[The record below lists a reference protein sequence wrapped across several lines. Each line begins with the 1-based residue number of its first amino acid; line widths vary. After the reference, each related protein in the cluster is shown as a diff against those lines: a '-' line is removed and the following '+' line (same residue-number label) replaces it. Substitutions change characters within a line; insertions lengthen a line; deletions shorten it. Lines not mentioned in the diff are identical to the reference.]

1 MARKLAGRRLIALTF
16 NAIGK
21 SGRHMVASAP
31 WSLCVFFLSLPFA
44 LLAFKSVGAIQFL
57 FLLLALINLLALAR
71 MTFAWTDVVA
81 SRDAVVE
88 QPKRAANAEAK
99 HLALLV
105 LFVVVAGAVLRA
117 SADIPLWLY
126 FALNSGG
133 DAKFFVALFCVLGLI
148 WVPTISAG
156 AVYVPSLPRAASS
169 GEYGF
174 KVVRQTMVF
183 RRWPL
188 AMVLFSL
195 VVSAGVT
202 KTLVADIARRATL
215 SGIAYGL
222 AGMLICTAMLVIAT
236 MMAAIACRE
245 SSRGSAETV
254 SDAAMVA

>member
-16 NAIGK
+16 NAIGQY
-21 SGRHMVASAP
+21 GRNMVAAAP

-44 LLAFKSVGAIQFL
+44 LLASKSVGAIQFV

-71 MTFAWTDVVA
+71 MTFAWMDVVA
-81 SRDAVVE
+81 SRDVVIE
-88 QPKRAANAEAK
+88 QPKRPANAEAK

-133 DAKFFVALFCVLGLI
+133 DAKFFVALFSLLGLI
-148 WVPTISAG
+148 WVPTIYAG

-174 KVVRQTMVF
+174 KVVRQTMAF

-188 AMVLFSL
+188 AIVLFGL

-202 KTLVADIARRATL
+202 KTLVVDVARRVTL

-222 AGMLICTAMLVIAT
+222 LGMLICTAMMVIAAV
-236 MMAAIACRE
+236 MAAVAYRE
-245 SSRGSAETV
+245 SSRGSEENIGG
-254 SDAAMVA
+254 AAVVA